1 MLVLSRKRQESIRI
15 SDDIVVTVLAI
26 HGNKVQVGIQAPA
39 EIPVHRMEVF
49 QAISRLPSRPRAVSH
64 SLGGLT

>member
-26 HGNKVQVGIQAPA
+26 HGKKVQLGIEAPA
-39 EIPVHRMEVF
+39 EIPVHRTEVF
-49 QAISRLPSRPRAVSH
+49 QVMSELPSRPPPV
-64 SLGGLT
+64 TEVVTV